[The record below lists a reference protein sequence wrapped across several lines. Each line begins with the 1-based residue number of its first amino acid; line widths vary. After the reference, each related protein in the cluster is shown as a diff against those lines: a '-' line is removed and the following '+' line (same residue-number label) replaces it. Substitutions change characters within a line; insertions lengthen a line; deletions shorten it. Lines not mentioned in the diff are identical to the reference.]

1 MKMSEGNIDDQ
12 VEEVIIISI
21 DEFMAIIKEKIPA
34 LFKTLL

>member
-1 MKMSEGNIDDQ
+1 MSEGNIDDQ